1 MKVGIIS
8 DTSRHLNGKTLAG
21 IVFLNSP
28 LFRYSL
34 KFCEKEY
41 GQVYIL
47 SAKYGLISP
56 KDTIESYDVDINAM
70 RKKDFLAWLD
80 KTAKQIKEKFPA
92 GTELYFHTGRRY
104 RQLIPLLEA
113 SYTCFEPMKGLAL
126 GQKLQKYKALLE

>member
-1 MKVGIIS
+1 MKVGLIR

-34 KFCEKEY
+34 KYCEKECD
-41 GQVYIL
+41 QVYIL

-56 KDTIESYDVDINAM
+56 KDTIETYDEDINAK

-80 KTAKQIKEKFPA
+80 NTAKQIREKIPT
-92 GTELYFHTGRRY
+92 GTELHFHTGRRY

-113 SYTCFEPMKGLAL
+113 DYPCFEPMKGLAL
-126 GQKLQKYKALLE
+126 GQKLQKYKELLG